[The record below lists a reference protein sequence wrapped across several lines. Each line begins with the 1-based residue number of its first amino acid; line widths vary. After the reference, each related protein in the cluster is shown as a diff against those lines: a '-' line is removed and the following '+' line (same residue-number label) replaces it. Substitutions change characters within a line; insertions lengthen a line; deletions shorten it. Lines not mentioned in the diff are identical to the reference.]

1 MKRLYALWL
10 TLLTLLLIPAG
21 GAWGQLQNYYF
32 VHTSGDPTAMDGST
46 ILFQSGTGFAG
57 SRAFNSKWTINVGF
71 NFKFAGNLYSTLTL
85 STNGIIYFG
94 SQFPSDQ
101 TNNFTGLN
109 IPFVAPFWD
118 QLRFGGGT
126 NSPIPQNNPGQ
137 HCTQPRFHYIV
148 KGTSPNRVLTVE
160 YKQIS
165 IAHNGGGGWGSN
177 APGTFQVRFYEVDGR
192 IEFWYGSMTNC
203 DACGRASGRCDP
215 VSASIGISA
224 NSSSF
229 ISISFPAGV
238 PTENRVTPN
247 NNVSIDPNTGTP
259 IAPNTILAFGE
270 CVTVLNG
277 RIGQDNGGTAA
288 LNNGDTFF
296 NGFEVQM
303 GESAIYRPFDIRMI
317 SAICQGPYT
326 LTISG
331 PAAAD
336 YYFGTPGT
344 QSITRTLPV
353 GGTSEIPE
361 ITFRPSATGLRS
373 ATLTVTGVGITRT
386 FNLAASAPFVNYTG
400 HVAQGGTARM
410 KTGDVLLQ
418 GIRVRRL
425 TSATF
430 SPFTLTNM
438 STVNRAIS
446 YTIIGGNGQYS
457 IAPTATLAPG
467 QTLTPTITFNPTG
480 FGVQKATLE
489 VNAGGQIRTFPLEA
503 ISTAPGASFV
513 TVSNSMTIDS
523 SSTLFANTY
532 ACVGNEV
539 QALEVEVE
547 NIGYEPFTISGVVF
561 YETDTLIQ
569 QGIPRYAFRRDA
581 QGNLIES
588 KDYVVTLTRP
598 TLPYKPGP
606 SIFPVTLTENQ
617 KMTFYVSFIG
627 NLPGK
632 RYARGFFY
640 TNGENFASRSIQGVV
655 TDGILS
661 FDVFGRGNGARLAG
675 SLNGTLPRAV
685 IFPGTRLGSSSEAT
699 LRLANPGVC
708 SLRISIPKLG
718 LTSGDVEEFSIIRM
732 PVGFIDPVTQDL
744 VLAPGQTADMTLGFK
759 PIQAGSRRASLRLVT
774 NDSTIHIPNITER
787 GVYYIDLYG
796 GGATD
801 LYAQGIDFGQA
812 LIGGDAT
819 EQKKGIVRV
828 VNTMSTP
835 LTINTIE
842 IRGTDAAEF
851 VEDPA
856 LPWPDSKLL
865 NSGEE
870 LELHVIFAPAAGGD
884 PGDRNAEVKI
894 TTSLGAEASAPLKG
908 IAGTRTMGIDPPS
921 IAFVGTTSGRFQRR
935 MITITN
941 TGTMTMQL
949 NEPEITGPDAA
960 NFQLG
965 TLARTELAPGA
976 NEFLELTYAPVAP
989 GVFNAT
995 LVFTG
1000 NATNSPQQI
1009 LLNGTAFMP
1018 KGPDGNDLSNP
1029 VTGIEDGVGSSVDYN
1044 SVSGV
1049 ETETSAAG
1057 VTLYQSTP
1065 NPANEAVEI
1074 RYNLVSG
1081 TNVELELYDAQ
1092 GRVVRVIES
1101 GARTAGERSVRV
1113 DVRGLAN
1120 GTYIY
1125 RLKANG
1131 QTLSRTMTISR

>member
-10 TLLTLLLIPAG
+10 TFLTLLLIPAG

-32 VHTSGDPTAMDGST
+32 VRTSGDPTAMDGST
-46 ILFQSGTGFAG
+46 VLFQGGTGTAG
-57 SRAFNSKWTINVGF
+57 SRAFNSKWNINIGF
-71 NFKFAGNLYSTLTL
+71 NFKFAGNTYSTLTL

-94 SQFPSDQ
+94 SQFPADQ
-101 TNNFTGLN
+101 TNNFTSLN
-109 IPFVAPFWD
+109 LPFVAPFWD
-118 QLRFGGGT
+118 QMRFGAGT

-137 HCTQPRFHYIV
+137 HCTQPRFHYVV
-148 KGTSPNRVLTVE
+148 KGTAPNRVLTVE
-160 YKQIS
+160 YRQIS
-165 IAHNGGGGWGSN
+165 IAHSGGGGWGSN

-192 IEFWYGSMTNC
+192 IEFWYGPMTNC
-203 DACGRASGRCDP
+203 DACGRAGGRCD
-215 VSASIGISA
+215 VTSASVGISA
-224 NSSSF
+224 TSSSF
-229 ISISFPAGV
+229 ISVSFPAGV

-247 NNVSIDPNTGTP
+247 NSVSIDASTGTP
-259 IAPNTILAFGE
+259 IPPNTILAFGE

-303 GESAIYRPFDIRMI
+303 GESTIYRPFDIRMI

-326 LTISG
+326 LSITG

-361 ITFRPSATGLRS
+361 ITFKPTATGLRQ

-386 FNLAASAPFVNYTG
+386 FNLGASAPFVNYTG
-400 HVAQGGTARM
+400 HVAQGGTVGM
-410 KTGDVLLQ
+410 KTGDILLQ
-418 GIRVRRL
+418 GIRIRRL
-425 TSATF
+425 ASATF

-438 STVNRAIS
+438 SATNRAIS
-446 YTIIGGNGQYS
+446 YTITGGNGQYS
-457 IAPTATLAPG
+457 IAPTITLAPG
-467 QTLTPTITFNPTG
+467 QSVTPTVTFNPTG

-489 VNAGGQIRTFPLEA
+489 VNAGGQIRTFTLEA
-503 ISTAPGASFV
+503 ISTAPGASI
-513 TVSNSMTIDS
+513 MTNARAIDS
-523 SSTLFANTY
+523 NSTLFTNVFG
-532 ACVGNEV
+532 CVGNDARSLQV
-539 QALEVEVE
+539 DVD
-547 NIGYEPFTISGVVF
+547 NIGYEPFTIQGAVF
-561 YETDTLIQ
+561 YEIDTVIK
-569 QGIPRYAFRRDA
+569 QGIPSYAFRRDA
-581 QGNLIES
+581 NGNLIES
-588 KDYVVTLTRP
+588 KDYVVTRVQP

-606 SIFPVTLTENQ
+606 SIFPVTLAENE
-617 KMTFYVSFIG
+617 KMTFFISFIG

-640 TNGENFASRSIQGVV
+640 TNGENFASRSITGTV

-675 SLNGTLPRAV
+675 SIDGKLPKAV
-685 IFPGTRLGSSSEAT
+685 IFPGTRLGSTSEAT
-699 LRLANPGVC
+699 LRLVNPGAC
-708 SLRISIPKLG
+708 SLRVSLPKLM
-718 LTSGDVEEFSIIRM
+718 LTSGDVDEFSIIRM
-732 PVGFIDPVTQDL
+732 PVGFIDPATQDL
-744 VLAPGQTADMTLGFK
+744 VLAPGETAEIILGFK
-759 PIQAGSRRASLRLVT
+759 PLQAGSRRASLRLVT
-774 NDSTIHIPNITER
+774 NDSTIHIPKITER

-796 GGATD
+796 GGSTD
-801 LYAQGIDFGQA
+801 LYAQGMTFDQA
-812 LIGGDAT
+812 LIGGDAS
-819 EQKKGIVRV
+819 EQKHGIVRV

-835 LTINTIE
+835 LTISTITIE
-842 IRGTDAAEF
+842 GTDATEF
-851 VEDPA
+851 KQDPA
-856 LPWPDSKLL
+856 RPWPTNKLM
-865 NSGEE
+865 NAGEE
-870 LELHVIFAPAAGGD
+870 LELHVVFAPAAGGN
-884 PGDRNAEVKI
+884 PGDRNAVVKV
-894 TTSLGAEASAPLKG
+894 TTSVGAEASAPLKG
-908 IAGTRTMGIDPPS
+908 VAGTRTMGIDPPS
-921 IAFVGTTSGRFQRR
+921 IGFVGTTSGRFQRR

-941 TGTMTMQL
+941 TGTMPMKL
-949 NEPEITGPDAA
+949 DAPELTGADAA

-995 LVFTG
+995 LVFNG
-1000 NATNSPQQI
+1000 NATNAPQSI

-1018 KGPDGNDLSNP
+1018 KGPDGNDLSTP
-1029 VTGIEDGVGSSVDYN
+1029 VTGIEDGVGNSVGNN

-1049 ETETSAAG
+1049 ETQTSASG

-1081 TNVELELYDAQ
+1081 TTVDLELYDAQ

-1101 GARTAGERSVRV
+1101 GVRTAGERSVRV
-1113 DVRGLAN
+1113 DVRDLAN